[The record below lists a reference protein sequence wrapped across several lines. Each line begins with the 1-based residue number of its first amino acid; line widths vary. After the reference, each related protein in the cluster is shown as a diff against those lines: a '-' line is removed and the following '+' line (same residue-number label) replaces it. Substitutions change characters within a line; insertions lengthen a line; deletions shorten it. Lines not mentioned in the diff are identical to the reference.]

1 CMVCADAKGDIS
13 PIFIKDIID
22 ESTGQMRTRYFN
34 INSEQAKLVFNE
46 NIHNITEEDY
56 EDIAQYVNN
65 PEDYNFKKIL
75 CWD

>member
-1 CMVCADAKGDIS
+1 MVCADAKGDIS

-46 NIHNITEEDY
+46 NIHYITEEDY